1 MAARTAIVTDS
12 TCNLPPE
19 LAAERGI
26 HVAPLYVL
34 WGDESLRDGVDIQE
48 VEFYQRLRASS
59 DIPKTSQVT
68 PQDFVTRFEQ
78 VRADEGADA
87 VVCPVLSS
95 ELSGTYASAVLA
107 RGMVDFPVYVVDTR
121 QVSWALGHAALAGA
135 DARDQGASPEEIAA
149 AVENGAARQRLIF
162 TIDSLEHL
170 RRGGRIGSG
179 KLLFGAALNIK
190 PVLTVRDGVI
200 EPLENVRTRKRALE
214 HILTAAEKLLEGR
227 KVGRLSVL
235 HADAET
241 EAREVLDAAV
251 AKFTPTE
258 SHIAYATTVLGVHAG
273 PGAVGLVVE
282 RLEQ

>member
-19 LAAERGI
+19 LAAERRI
-26 HVAPLYVL
+26 YVAPLYVL
-34 WGDESLRDGVDIQE
+34 WGEQSLRDGIDIQE
-48 VEFYQRLRASS
+48 IEFYQRLRSTT

-68 PQDFVTRFEQ
+68 PQDFATLFEQ
-78 VRADEGADA
+78 ARAEEEADA
-87 VVCPVLSS
+87 IVCVVLSS
-95 ELSGTYASAVLA
+95 ELSGTYASATLA
-107 RGMVDFPVYVVDTR
+107 RGMVDFPVHVVDSR

-149 AVENGAARQRLIF
+149 AVRDASARQHLVF

-179 KLLFGAALNIK
+179 KLLFGSALHIK
-190 PVLTVRDGVI
+190 PVLTLRDGVI

-214 HILTAAEKLLEGR
+214 RLSTAAEKLLGGK

-235 HADAET
+235 HADAEA
-241 EAREVLDAAV
+241 EALTVLEAAR
-251 AKFTPTE
+251 AKFSPTQ

-282 RLEQ
+282 WQS